1 MITRN
6 RRTALRGAAVGTMA
20 AATIA
25 LAAGGAWA
33 KSDITFTA
41 GPRTARLGSA
51 VHLAGHGMDDNSTYN
66 RFCVQQ
72 RSGSGGWVTVRCS
85 HGGYNGG
92 GRLDFTVRP
101 AHRGQWQYRAVLTEA
116 SSPTSKHTRI
126 HQTSQVKTVQV
137 R

>member
-1 MITRN
+1 MIMRN
-6 RRTALRGAAVGTMA
+6 RRAALRGTVVGTAA

-33 KSDITFTA
+33 KSDITFAA
-41 GPRTARLGSA
+41 GPHNARLGSA
-51 VHLAGHGMDDNSTYN
+51 IHLAGHGADDNSTYN

-72 RSGSGGWVTVRCS
+72 RSGSGGWVTLRCS

-92 GRLDFTVRP
+92 GKLDFTVRA

-116 SSPTSKHTRI
+116 SSPTSKHIRI
-126 HQTSQVKTVQV
+126 HQISQVKTVQV